1 MKESHG
7 MENHVLD
14 VPPCHVIPSS
24 PAVRAK
30 VDQLI
35 STVFSDLNPTAGA
48 VAGCEAE
55 HNTMS
60 TFNIALNNLLE
71 IMRII

>member
-1 MKESHG
+1 MKEFHG
-7 MENHVLD
+7 MENLVLD
-14 VPPCHVIPSS
+14 VPPSPVISFSS
-24 PAVRAK
+24 PAVGAK

-35 STVFSDLNPTAGA
+35 SSDSSDLTPAAVA

-60 TFNIALNNLLE
+60 TFIFLYK
-71 IMRII
+71 